1 LKSNF
6 VSGRKKTGPREGKR
20 VEEGNSSI
28 KEAQL
33 GCISCE
39 DASNVVV
46 LGDSDANDDD
56 DDDGDVA
63 EAIQLSLVDAAGK
76 RTKNQTTPPVRRSGI
91 SMTME
96 AERVEVMTM
105 SSI

>member
-1 LKSNF
+1 MKSNF

-46 LGDSDANDDD
+46 LGDSDADDD
-56 DDDGDVA
+56 DDDGDV
-63 EAIQLSLVDAAGK
+63 
-76 RTKNQTTPPVRRSGI
+76 TKNQTTPPVRRSGI

>member
-1 LKSNF
+1 MLNANNPFTEFEAPIIKHFWEKRSPIENF
-6 VSGRKKTGPREGKR
+6 
-20 VEEGNSSI
+20 EEGNSSI

-46 LGDSDANDDD
+46 LGDSDADDD
-56 DDDGDVA
+56 DDDGDV
-63 EAIQLSLVDAAGK
+63 
-76 RTKNQTTPPVRRSGI
+76 TKNQTTPQVRRSGI
-91 SMTME
+91 SMTID